1 VTTTRAILVD
11 PSAPGHLALGEA
23 EAPPPGRN
31 EAVVRVKAISLN
43 RGEVR
48 RAQDAAAGDRL
59 GWDIAGVVESA
70 AADGS
75 GPKEGERVAG
85 ILRTGAWSEQLNLP
99 STNLAVL
106 PDGVSFEDAAT
117 LPVAGLTALYALD
130 RANGLAGRNVL
141 VTGAS
146 GGVGH
151 FAVQLAAMSG
161 AAVTGLVRQER
172 HAAVVSAAGADHVVV
187 DGTGATAKQFGPY
200 DHVLDSVG
208 GETFASI
215 ATMLAPGGSIVS
227 YGVSAGGRADVDIA
241 TLFRSRGTFSSFLVF
256 DEMMKETAAVG
267 LRRLLKLV
275 ADGRLKPLISL
286 TEDWSKAGEVAQQLL
301 DRNYPGKAVLTIS

>member
-1 VTTTRAILVD
+1 MTTTRAILVD
-11 PSAPGHLALGEA
+11 PGAPAHLALGEA
-23 EAPPPGRN
+23 PGPEPGRN
-31 EAVVRVKAISLN
+31 EAVVMVKAISLN

-48 RAQDAAAGDRL
+48 RAQDSAAGERL

-75 GPKEGERVAG
+75 GPKPGDRVVG
-85 ILRTGAWSEQLNLP
+85 ILRTGAWSEHLALP
-99 STNLAVL
+99 TNNLAVL
-106 PDGVSFEDAAT
+106 PGNVNFEDAAT
-117 LPVAGLTALYALD
+117 LPVAALTALCALD

-161 AAVTGLVRQER
+161 ATVTGLVRQER
-172 HAAVVSAAGADHVVV
+172 HAAVVSEAGAAHVVA
-187 DGTGATAKQFGPY
+187 DGTGAAAREFGPY

-227 YGVSAGGRADVDIA
+227 YGVSAGGRADMDIA

-256 DEMMKETAAVG
+256 DEMQKETARVG
-267 LRRLLKLV
+267 LTRLLRLV
-275 ADGRLKPLISL
+275 SDGRLKPLISL
-286 TEDWSKAGEVAQQLL
+286 TEDWSKVGGVAQHLL
-301 DRNYPGKAVLTIS
+301 DRSYPGKAVLTIG